1 MANDVAQISSAKTGN
16 RKAVSFKVSD
26 VSVMNDCAEV
36 VATNIETRNGVIH
49 VIDRVILP

>member
-1 MANDVAQISSAKTGN
+1 MANDVAQISSAKTVNG
-16 RKAVSFKVSD
+16 KADSFKVSD